1 MSKLLGNGVDL
12 MDVIDEYGVD
22 SLCYFLVIG
31 LFLGYDLRYLIEK
44 VELVWNFINKI
55 WNGVCFSLMNIGED
69 FKVEDIDLSGNL
81 LLVDKWILICLN
93 EMIVIVI
100 DLSDKYEFGEVGCV
114 LYNFIW
120 DDFCDWYIEMS
131 KILMNSNDEE

>member
-1 MSKLLGNGVDL
+1 MSKLLGNGVDF

-31 LFLGYDLRYLIEK
+31 FLLGYDLRYFIEK

-55 WNGVCFSLMNIGED
+55 WNVVCFSLMNIGED

-81 LLVDKWILICLN
+81 LLVD
-93 EMIVIVI
+93 
-100 DLSDKYEFGEVGCV
+100 
-114 LYNFIW
+114 
-120 DDFCDWYIEMS
+120 
-131 KILMNSNDEE
+131 